1 MANAWGKAP
10 PYRFLIMA
18 ITALHSAAT
27 GMKAMDTKLDVI
39 ANNLA
44 NSGTHGFKGARVNFE
59 DLFYEARRQPGAL
72 NSLGQVTSQGLFV
85 GLGTRVSG
93 TQLDMRQGSPENT
106 GRPLDI
112 AINGQGF
119 FKVKAY
125 DGIGGGEAYTR
136 AGNFIANREGN
147 LVLGTADGFLLE
159 PAVTLP
165 IGYESVNIESDG
177 TVVAMVDGVEEEV
190 GTISLYKFP
199 NPHGLF
205 LEGGN
210 LLTETPASGDPE
222 EGNPTE
228 TGFGSLLQNHL
239 EASNVDAVRE
249 LIGMIRTQRS
259 FELNSQSIKAANET
273 LQVVGR
279 LKS

>member
-1 MANAWGKAP
+1 
-10 PYRFLIMA
+10 MA

-44 NSGTHGFKGARVNFE
+44 NSNTHGFKGSRVNFE

-72 NSLGQVTSQGLFV
+72 NSLGQVTSKGLFV

-112 AINGQGF
+112 AISGQGF
-119 FKVKAY
+119 FKVKTF

-136 AGNFIANREGN
+136 AGNFFANRDGN
-147 LVLGTADGFLLE
+147 LVLGTDDGFLLD
-159 PAVTLP
+159 PAITLTDGCDP
-165 IGYESVNIESDG
+165 SSVNIESDG
-177 TVVAMVDGVEEEV
+177 TVTVRIGEDTEEV

-210 LLTETPASGDPE
+210 LYTKTPASGEPE
-222 EGNPTE
+222 EGNPADP
-228 TGFGSLLQNHL
+228 GFGTLLQNHL